1 MSSKHPHRYM
11 TPEDWQALRRAL
23 DPEASQRLDDIYRGQ
38 GVIVVPGGQGAG
50 PSVRLPTERM
60 TGFSEVHNDDQ
71 VFRIRMNVKHF
82 RQEELSILIRDD
94 ERIVVH
100 GTHTERPDAEDD
112 ESTISREFWRQYV
125 LPKNVD
131 LSRVTA
137 QFSDDGILQ
146 IKVMKFPQ
154 QEDAERVIPISI
166 VDPSVNT

>member
-1 MSSKHPHRYM
+1 M

-50 PSVRLPTERM
+50 PS
-60 TGFSEVHNDDQ
+60 VHNDDQ